1 MGKQPLN
8 GTDLDKLISAA
19 LDEARLHADDPG
31 PLSQN
36 WSQIALAAATL
47 RLSQVH
53 ERKAE

>member
-8 GTDLDKLISAA
+8 GTELDKLIRAA
-19 LDEARLHADDPG
+19 LAEARLHADDPG
-31 PLSQN
+31 QLSQN
-36 WSQIALAAATL
+36 WSQLALAAAVL

>member
-8 GTDLDKLISAA
+8 GTELDKLIRAA

-36 WSQIALAAATL
+36 WSQLALAAATL